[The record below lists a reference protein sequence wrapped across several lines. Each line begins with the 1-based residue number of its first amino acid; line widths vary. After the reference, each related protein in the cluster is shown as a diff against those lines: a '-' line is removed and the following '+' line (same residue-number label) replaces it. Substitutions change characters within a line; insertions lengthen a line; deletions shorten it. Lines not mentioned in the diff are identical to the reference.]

1 MTAETKCRVGL
12 SLLAAKRPISIRV
25 KRMVTA
31 AMEMMMAPL
40 ALLRMS
46 GKNDFFF

>member
-1 MTAETKCRVGL
+1 
-12 SLLAAKRPISIRV
+12 LLAAKRPISIRV